1 MISDI
6 SARSNAFIC
15 NGVCR
20 SDNSSL
26 EYTSDASTPNCSN
39 CVTNQSDMA
48 LTARVD
54 TSCGYFI
61 VVDFECYIVRSISV
75 FFLNQSYV
83 YREKEKRKR
92 EKYNIKQKNDKKRI
106 FLGKNAKLIHVVM
119 WYIE

>member
-1 MISDI
+1 MVNRRTLISDI

-15 NGVCR
+15 NGVCK

-39 CVTNQSDMA
+39 CVTNQSDIA

-61 VVDFECYIVRSISV
+61 VVDFRMAIMIRSFSFLFNFIFV
-75 FFLNQSYV
+75 FRFKSYNV
-83 YREKEKRKR
+83 LYREKKERNR
-92 EKYNIKQKNDKKRI
+92 EKYQIKCKR
-106 FLGKNAKLIHVVM
+106 
-119 WYIE
+119 